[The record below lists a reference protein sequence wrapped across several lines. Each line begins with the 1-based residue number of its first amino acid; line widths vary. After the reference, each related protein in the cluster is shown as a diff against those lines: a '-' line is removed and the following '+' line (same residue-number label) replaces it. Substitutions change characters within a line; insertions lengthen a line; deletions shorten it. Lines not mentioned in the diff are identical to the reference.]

1 MNDHG
6 AEILVYVDPS
16 QRGEWALRAAEQLVP
31 VPFRGVVLLATK
43 EDTKSDPKL
52 LERARAGFEGRVESL
67 REVIGV
73 GPAERAVKEECERSR
88 YGLIV
93 VPPAGRK
100 AIARLIKGSRVATVV
115 RSVKSSVLVA
125 RRPPAKFGRVLLAV
139 GGGVHSIATA
149 LGAIEVAKALNAELT
164 VMHVDSSVELPSDLP
179 WIEKRAPNPVITAR
193 SERDATLDRVREA
206 MLAAGYRE
214 PLRMRRGMIVSE
226 VMAEIEESAHDL
238 LILGAHRAIGTETWM
253 LDDVTEQILLSSP
266 VSILVIRAPEPA
278 ARA

>member
-31 VPFRGVVLLATK
+31 SPFRGVALLATK
-43 EDTKSDPKL
+43 EDTKNDPKL
-52 LERARAGFEGRVESL
+52 LERAKAGFVGRVDAL
-67 REVIGV
+67 REVIGA

-179 WIEKRAPNPVITAR
+179 WIEKRTPNPVITAR
-193 SERDATLDRVREA
+193 SERDATLDRVRDA
-206 MLAAGYRE
+206 LTSAGYRE